1 MRKRCSMRL
10 WGYYALHTF
19 INTIKKIFKSKVVV
33 VILCSMLIGGVIG
46 ASVGV
51 IGSIVEENAQTDV
64 ADSDGDDDMTD
75 IGDDFIALHAGAIRE
90 SIPAATMILLLVVV
104 LWGIYGGSKK
114 GSDFFLMADAN
125 LLFAA
130 PLKAQTVLMFRL
142 SFQMLALLFFTFYLI
157 FQVPSMKMILG
168 LDNFAIFAIFLA
180 WGMLLFMSKLMSVFT
195 YTLTSTYEHLK
206 KYVVPFV
213 YAVGILV
220 VAATGAVYLS
230 TGKDYM
236 RTLHLTYGADWSNY
250 IPVFGWY
257 KAMVMNAISGNV
269 LVSFGF
275 MALNL
280 VFLIVLVWGIW
291 HIKADF
297 YEDALAGAQKRD
309 DMTRA
314 ALEGRNINKDK
325 KQSARRAKKLARK
338 AQKSYELKGW
348 GASVF
353 LQKSIMNR
361 RRFAKLGFVTNT
373 LLVYLAIGGLGA
385 AFMAYKTDLRE
396 ISIIGLIMAMTLFF
410 RNFGNPIEIESSHN
424 WLFLVPEDP
433 YKKVL
438 YAILAGSVDCV
449 MDLLPGIAVAT
460 VILRGNPLMA
470 LLWVAT
476 LVSMDFMFSCFGLL
490 MQAILPSSAMDVVKS
505 MLQMMVRIFIIL
517 IVVIAFAIGA
527 ALQGLALGAVLCMC
541 ASLAVG
547 TLCFVVYPSML
558 HRGIG

>member
-1 MRKRCSMRL
+1 MRL

-19 INTIKKIFKSKVVV
+19 INTIKKIFKSKVMI
-33 VILCSMLIGGVIG
+33 VILCSFLIGGVVG
-46 ASVGV
+46 GSVGF
-51 IGSIVEENAQTDV
+51 ISSLVEDQARTESSVSKDDKTNDPAQMEEDFMTV
-64 ADSDGDDDMTD
+64 HAD
-75 IGDDFIALHAGAIRE
+75 AIRE

-125 LLFAA
+125 ILFAA

-157 FQVPSMKMILG
+157 FQVPSMKLILG
-168 LDNFAIFAIFLA
+168 LDNFAIIAIFLA

-195 YTLTSTYEHLK
+195 YTLTATYEHLK

-213 YAVGILV
+213 FAVGLLV
-220 VAATGAVYLS
+220 VAATGAVYIS
-230 TGKDYM
+230 TGNDYM
-236 RTLHLTYGADWSNY
+236 ATLRLTYGADWSNY

-257 KAMVMNAISGNV
+257 KAMVMNAINGHVFASLGY
-269 LVSFGF
+269 

-280 VFLIVLVWGIW
+280 VFLIALVWGIW

-309 DMTRA
+309 DMTKA

-325 KQSARRAKKLARK
+325 KQSAKRTQKLEHKVR
-338 AQKSYELKGW
+338 KSYELKGW

-353 LQKSIMNR
+353 LHKSILNR
-361 RRFAKLGFVTNT
+361 RRFSKFGFVTNT
-373 LLVYLAIGGLGA
+373 LLLYLAIGGLGA

-396 ISIIGLIMAMTLFF
+396 ISVIGLIMALTLFF

-449 MDLLPGIAVAT
+449 LDLLPGIVVAT

-470 LLWVAT
+470 LLWLAT

-490 MQAILPSSAMDVVKS
+490 LQAILPSSAMDVVKS
-505 MLQMMVRIFIIL
+505 MLQMMLRAFII
-517 IVVIAFAIGA
+517 VVIAIAFAIGTV
-527 ALQGLALGAVLCMC
+527 LQGLALGAVFCMFT
-541 ASLAVG
+541 SLAVG
-547 TLCFVVYPSML
+547 TICFIVYPSLL

>member
-1 MRKRCSMRL
+1 MRL

-19 INTIKKIFKSKVVV
+19 INTIKKIFKSKVMI
-33 VILCSMLIGGVIG
+33 VILCSFLIGGVVG
-46 ASVGV
+46 GSVGF
-51 IGSIVEENAQTDV
+51 ISSLVEDQAQTESSVSKDDKTNDPAQMEEDFMTV
-64 ADSDGDDDMTD
+64 HAD
-75 IGDDFIALHAGAIRE
+75 AIRE

-125 LLFAA
+125 ILFAA

-157 FQVPSMKMILG
+157 FQVPSMKLILG
-168 LDNFAIFAIFLA
+168 LDNFAIVAIFLA

-195 YTLTSTYEHLK
+195 YTLTATYEHLK

-213 YAVGILV
+213 FAVGLLV
-220 VAATGAVYLS
+220 VAATGAVYIS
-230 TGKDYM
+230 TGNDYM
-236 RTLHLTYGADWSNY
+236 ATLRLTYGADWSNY

-257 KAMVMNAISGNV
+257 KAMVMNAINGHVFASLGY
-269 LVSFGF
+269 

-280 VFLIVLVWGIW
+280 VFLIALVWGIW

-309 DMTRA
+309 DMTKA

-325 KQSARRAKKLARK
+325 KQYAKRTQKLEHKVR
-338 AQKSYELKGW
+338 KSYELKGW

-353 LQKSIMNR
+353 LHKSILNR
-361 RRFAKLGFVTNT
+361 RRFSKFGFVTNT
-373 LLVYLAIGGLGA
+373 LLLYLAIGGLGA

-396 ISIIGLIMAMTLFF
+396 ISVIGLIMALTLFF

-449 MDLLPGIAVAT
+449 LDLLPGIVVAT

-470 LLWVAT
+470 LLWLAT

-490 MQAILPSSAMDVVKS
+490 LQAILPSSAMDVVKS
-505 MLQMMVRIFIIL
+505 MLQMMLRAFIIVV
-517 IVVIAFAIGA
+517 IVIAFAIGTV
-527 ALQGLALGAVLCMC
+527 LQGLALGAVFCMFT
-541 ASLAVG
+541 SLAVG
-547 TLCFVVYPSML
+547 TICFIVYPSLL

>member
-1 MRKRCSMRL
+1 MRL

-19 INTIKKIFKSKVVV
+19 INTIKKIFKSKVMI
-33 VILCSMLIGGVIG
+33 VILCSFLIGGVVG
-46 ASVGV
+46 GSVGF
-51 IGSIVEENAQTDV
+51 ISSLVEDQARTESSVSKDDKTNDPAQMEEDFMTAH
-64 ADSDGDDDMTD
+64 AD
-75 IGDDFIALHAGAIRE
+75 AIRE

-125 LLFAA
+125 ILFAA

-142 SFQMLALLFFTFYLI
+142 SFQMLALLTFTFYLI
-157 FQVPSMKMILG
+157 FQVPSMKLILG
-168 LDNFAIFAIFLA
+168 LDNFAIVAIFLA

-195 YTLTSTYEHLK
+195 YTLTATYEHLK

-213 YAVGILV
+213 FAVGLLV
-220 VAATGAVYLS
+220 VAATGAVYIS
-230 TGKDYM
+230 TGNDYM
-236 RTLHLTYGADWSNY
+236 ATLRLTYGADWSNY

-257 KAMVMNAISGNV
+257 KAMVMNAINGHVFASLGY
-269 LVSFGF
+269 
-275 MALNL
+275 MALNF
-280 VFLIVLVWGIW
+280 VFLIALVWGIW

-309 DMTRA
+309 DMTKA

-325 KQSARRAKKLARK
+325 KQSAKRTQKLEHKVR
-338 AQKSYELKGW
+338 KSYELKGW

-353 LQKSIMNR
+353 LHKSILNR
-361 RRFAKLGFVTNT
+361 RRFSKFGFVTNT
-373 LLVYLAIGGLGA
+373 LLLYLAIGGLGA

-396 ISIIGLIMAMTLFF
+396 ISVVGLIMALTLFF

-449 MDLLPGIAVAT
+449 LDLLPGIVVAT

-470 LLWVAT
+470 LLWLAT

-490 MQAILPSSAMDVVKS
+490 LQAILPSGAMDVVKS
-505 MLQMMVRIFIIL
+505 MLQMMLRAFIIVV
-517 IVVIAFAIGA
+517 IVIAFAIGTV
-527 ALQGLALGAVLCMC
+527 LQGLALGAVFCMFT
-541 ASLAVG
+541 SLAVG
-547 TLCFVVYPSML
+547 TICFIVYPSLL

>member
-1 MRKRCSMRL
+1 MRL

-19 INTIKKIFKSKVVV
+19 INTIKKIFKSKVMI
-33 VILCSMLIGGVIG
+33 VILCSFLIGGVVG
-46 ASVGV
+46 GSVGF
-51 IGSIVEENAQTDV
+51 ISSLVEDQAQTESSVSKDDKTNDPAQMEEDFMTV
-64 ADSDGDDDMTD
+64 HAD
-75 IGDDFIALHAGAIRE
+75 AIRE

-125 LLFAA
+125 ILFAA

-157 FQVPSMKMILG
+157 FQVPSMKLILG
-168 LDNFAIFAIFLA
+168 LDNFAIVAIFLA

-195 YTLTSTYEHLK
+195 YTLTATYEHLK

-213 YAVGILV
+213 FAVGLLV
-220 VAATGAVYLS
+220 VAATGAVYIS
-230 TGKDYM
+230 TGNDYM
-236 RTLHLTYGADWSNY
+236 ATLRLTYGADWSNY

-257 KAMVMNAISGNV
+257 KAMVMNAINGHVFASLGY
-269 LVSFGF
+269 

-280 VFLIVLVWGIW
+280 VFLIALVWGIW

-309 DMTRA
+309 DMTKA

-325 KQSARRAKKLARK
+325 KQSAKRAQKLEHKVR
-338 AQKSYELKGW
+338 KSYELKGW

-353 LQKSIMNR
+353 LHKSILNR
-361 RRFAKLGFVTNT
+361 RRFSKFGFVTNT
-373 LLVYLAIGGLGA
+373 LLLYLAIGGLGA

-396 ISIIGLIMAMTLFF
+396 ISVIGLIMALTLFF

-449 MDLLPGIAVAT
+449 LDLLPGIVVAT
-460 VILRGNPLMA
+460 VILRGNPLIA
-470 LLWVAT
+470 LLWLAT

-490 MQAILPSSAMDVVKS
+490 LQAILPSSAMDVVKS
-505 MLQMMVRIFIIL
+505 MLQMMLRAFII
-517 IVVIAFAIGA
+517 VVIAIAFAIGTV
-527 ALQGLALGAVLCMC
+527 LQGLALGAVFCMFT
-541 ASLAVG
+541 SLAVG
-547 TLCFVVYPSML
+547 TICFIVYPSLL

>member
-1 MRKRCSMRL
+1 MRL

-19 INTIKKIFKSKVVV
+19 INTIKKIFKSKVMI
-33 VILCSMLIGGVIG
+33 VILCSFLIGGVVG
-46 ASVGV
+46 GSVGF
-51 IGSIVEENAQTDV
+51 ISSLVEDQAQTESSVSKDDKTNDPAQMEEDFMMV
-64 ADSDGDDDMTD
+64 HAD
-75 IGDDFIALHAGAIRE
+75 AIRE

-125 LLFAA
+125 ILFAA

-142 SFQMLALLFFTFYLI
+142 SFQMLALLTFTFYLI
-157 FQVPSMKMILG
+157 FQVPSMKLILG
-168 LDNFAIFAIFLA
+168 LDNFAIVAIFLA

-195 YTLTSTYEHLK
+195 YTLTATYEHLK

-213 YAVGILV
+213 FAVGLLV
-220 VAATGAVYLS
+220 VAATGAVYIS
-230 TGKDYM
+230 TGNDYM
-236 RTLHLTYGADWSNY
+236 ATLRLTYGADWSNY

-257 KAMVMNAISGNV
+257 KAMVMNAINGHVFASLGY
-269 LVSFGF
+269 

-280 VFLIVLVWGIW
+280 VFLIALVWGIW

-309 DMTRA
+309 DMTKA

-325 KQSARRAKKLARK
+325 KQSAKRTQKLEHKVR
-338 AQKSYELKGW
+338 KSYELKGW

-353 LQKSIMNR
+353 LHKSILNR
-361 RRFAKLGFVTNT
+361 RRFSKFGFVTNT
-373 LLVYLAIGGLGA
+373 LLLYLAIGGLGA

-396 ISIIGLIMAMTLFF
+396 ISVVGLIMALTLFF

-449 MDLLPGIAVAT
+449 LDLLPGIVVAT

-470 LLWVAT
+470 LLWLAT

-490 MQAILPSSAMDVVKS
+490 LQAILPSSAMDVVKS
-505 MLQMMVRIFIIL
+505 MLQMMLRAFII
-517 IVVIAFAIGA
+517 VVIAIAFAIGTV
-527 ALQGLALGAVLCMC
+527 LQGLALGAVFCMFT
-541 ASLAVG
+541 SLAVG
-547 TLCFVVYPSML
+547 TICFIVYPSLL

>member
-1 MRKRCSMRL
+1 MRL

-19 INTIKKIFKSKVVV
+19 INTIKKIFKSKVMI
-33 VILCSMLIGGVIG
+33 VILCSFLIGGVVG
-46 ASVGV
+46 GSVGF
-51 IGSIVEENAQTDV
+51 ISSLVEDQAQTENSVSKDDKTNDPAQMEEDFMTV
-64 ADSDGDDDMTD
+64 HAD
-75 IGDDFIALHAGAIRE
+75 AIRE

-125 LLFAA
+125 ILFAA

-157 FQVPSMKMILG
+157 FQVPSMKLILG
-168 LDNFAIFAIFLA
+168 LDNFAIVAIFLA

-195 YTLTSTYEHLK
+195 YTLTATYEHLK

-213 YAVGILV
+213 FAVGLLV
-220 VAATGAVYLS
+220 VAATGAVYIS
-230 TGKDYM
+230 TGNDYM
-236 RTLHLTYGADWSNY
+236 ATLRLTYGADWSNY

-257 KAMVMNAISGNV
+257 KAMVMNAINGHVFASLGY
-269 LVSFGF
+269 

-309 DMTRA
+309 DMTKA

-325 KQSARRAKKLARK
+325 KQSAKRTQKLEHKVR
-338 AQKSYELKGW
+338 KSYELKGW

-353 LQKSIMNR
+353 LHKSILNR
-361 RRFAKLGFVTNT
+361 RRFSKFGFVTNT
-373 LLVYLAIGGLGA
+373 LLLYLAIGGLGA

-396 ISIIGLIMAMTLFF
+396 ISVVGLIMALTLFF

-449 MDLLPGIAVAT
+449 LDLLPGIVVAT

-470 LLWVAT
+470 LLWLAT

-490 MQAILPSSAMDVVKS
+490 LQAILPSSAMDVVKS
-505 MLQMMVRIFIIL
+505 MLQMMLRAFII
-517 IVVIAFAIGA
+517 VVIAIAFAIGTV
-527 ALQGLALGAVLCMC
+527 LQGLALGAVFCMFT
-541 ASLAVG
+541 SLAVG
-547 TLCFVVYPSML
+547 TICFIVYPSLL

>member
-1 MRKRCSMRL
+1 MRL

-19 INTIKKIFKSKVVV
+19 INTIKKIFKSKVMI
-33 VILCSMLIGGVIG
+33 VILCSFLIGGVIG
-46 ASVGV
+46 GSVGF
-51 IGSIVEENAQTDV
+51 ISSLVEDQARTESSVSKDDKTNDPAQMEEDFMTV
-64 ADSDGDDDMTD
+64 HAD
-75 IGDDFIALHAGAIRE
+75 AIRE

-125 LLFAA
+125 ILFAA

-142 SFQMLALLFFTFYLI
+142 SFQILALLFFTFYLI
-157 FQVPSMKMILG
+157 FQVPSMKLILG
-168 LDNFAIFAIFLA
+168 LDNFAIVAIFLA

-195 YTLTSTYEHLK
+195 YTLTATYEHLK

-213 YAVGILV
+213 FAVGLLV
-220 VAATGAVYLS
+220 VAATGAVYIS
-230 TGKDYM
+230 TGSDYM
-236 RTLHLTYGADWSNY
+236 ATLRLTYGADWSNY

-257 KAMVMNAISGNV
+257 KAMVMNAINGHV
-269 LVSFGF
+269 LASLGY

-280 VFLIVLVWGIW
+280 VFLIALVWGIW

-309 DMTRA
+309 DMTKA

-325 KQSARRAKKLARK
+325 KQSAKRTQKLEHKVR
-338 AQKSYELKGW
+338 KSYELKGW

-353 LQKSIMNR
+353 LHKSILNR
-361 RRFAKLGFVTNT
+361 RRFSKFGFVTNT
-373 LLVYLAIGGLGA
+373 LLLYLAIGGLGA

-396 ISIIGLIMAMTLFF
+396 ISVIGLIMALTLFF

-449 MDLLPGIAVAT
+449 LDLLPGIVVAT

-470 LLWVAT
+470 LLWLAT

-490 MQAILPSSAMDVVKS
+490 LQAILPSSAMDVVKS
-505 MLQMMVRIFIIL
+505 MLQMMLRAFII
-517 IVVIAFAIGA
+517 VVIAIAFAIGTV
-527 ALQGLALGAVLCMC
+527 LQGLALGAVFCMFT
-541 ASLAVG
+541 SLAVG
-547 TLCFVVYPSML
+547 TICFIVYPSLL

>member
-1 MRKRCSMRL
+1 MRL

-19 INTIKKIFKSKVVV
+19 INTIKKIFKSKVMI
-33 VILCSMLIGGVIG
+33 VILCSFLIGGVVG
-46 ASVGV
+46 GSVGF
-51 IGSIVEENAQTDV
+51 ISSLVEDQAQTESSVSKDDKTNDPAQMEEDFMTV
-64 ADSDGDDDMTD
+64 HAD
-75 IGDDFIALHAGAIRE
+75 AIRE

-125 LLFAA
+125 ILFAA

-157 FQVPSMKMILG
+157 FQVPSMKLILG
-168 LDNFAIFAIFLA
+168 LDNFAIVAIFLA

-195 YTLTSTYEHLK
+195 YTLTATYEHLK

-213 YAVGILV
+213 FAVGLLV
-220 VAATGAVYLS
+220 VAATGAVYIS
-230 TGKDYM
+230 TGNDYM
-236 RTLHLTYGADWSNY
+236 ATLRLTYGADWSNY

-257 KAMVMNAISGNV
+257 KAMVMNAINGHVFASLGY
-269 LVSFGF
+269 

-280 VFLIVLVWGIW
+280 VFLIALVWGIW

-309 DMTRA
+309 DMTKA

-325 KQSARRAKKLARK
+325 KQSAKRTQKLEHKVR
-338 AQKSYELKGW
+338 KSYELKGW

-353 LQKSIMNR
+353 LHKSILNR
-361 RRFAKLGFVTNT
+361 RRFSKFGFVTNT
-373 LLVYLAIGGLGA
+373 LLLYLAIGGLGA

-396 ISIIGLIMAMTLFF
+396 ISVIGLIMALTLFF

-449 MDLLPGIAVAT
+449 LDLLPGIVVAT
-460 VILRGNPLMA
+460 VILRGNPLIA
-470 LLWVAT
+470 LLWLAT

-490 MQAILPSSAMDVVKS
+490 LQAILPSSAMDVVKS
-505 MLQMMVRIFIIL
+505 MLQMMLRAFIIVV
-517 IVVIAFAIGA
+517 IVIAFAIGTV
-527 ALQGLALGAVLCMC
+527 LQGLALGAVFCMFT
-541 ASLAVG
+541 SLAVG
-547 TLCFVVYPSML
+547 TICFIVYPSLL

>member
-1 MRKRCSMRL
+1 MRL

-19 INTIKKIFKSKVVV
+19 INTIKKIFKSKVMI
-33 VILCSMLIGGVIG
+33 VILCSFLIGGVVG
-46 ASVGV
+46 GSVGF
-51 IGSIVEENAQTDV
+51 ISSLVEDQAQTESSVSKDDKTNDPAQMEEDFMTV
-64 ADSDGDDDMTD
+64 HAD
-75 IGDDFIALHAGAIRE
+75 AIRE

-125 LLFAA
+125 ILFAA

-142 SFQMLALLFFTFYLI
+142 SFQMLALLTFTFYLI
-157 FQVPSMKMILG
+157 FQVPSMKLILG
-168 LDNFAIFAIFLA
+168 LDNFAIVAIFLA

-195 YTLTSTYEHLK
+195 YTLTATYEHLK

-213 YAVGILV
+213 FAVGLLV
-220 VAATGAVYLS
+220 VAATGAVYIS
-230 TGKDYM
+230 TGNDYM
-236 RTLHLTYGADWSNY
+236 ATLRLTYGADWSNY

-257 KAMVMNAISGNV
+257 KAMVMNAINGHVFASLGY
-269 LVSFGF
+269 
-275 MALNL
+275 MALNF
-280 VFLIVLVWGIW
+280 VFLIALVWGIW

-309 DMTRA
+309 DMTKA

-325 KQSARRAKKLARK
+325 KQSAKRTQKLEHKVR
-338 AQKSYELKGW
+338 KSYELKGW

-353 LQKSIMNR
+353 LHKSILNR
-361 RRFAKLGFVTNT
+361 RRFSKFGFVTNT
-373 LLVYLAIGGLGA
+373 LLLYLAIGGLGA

-396 ISIIGLIMAMTLFF
+396 ISVVGLIMALTLFF

-449 MDLLPGIAVAT
+449 LDLLPGIVVAT

-470 LLWVAT
+470 LLWLAT

-490 MQAILPSSAMDVVKS
+490 LQAILPSSAMDVVKS
-505 MLQMMVRIFIIL
+505 MLQMMLRAFII
-517 IVVIAFAIGA
+517 VVIAIAFAIGTV
-527 ALQGLALGAVLCMC
+527 LQGLALGAVFCMFT
-541 ASLAVG
+541 SLAVG
-547 TLCFVVYPSML
+547 TICFIVYPSLL

>member
-1 MRKRCSMRL
+1 MRL

-19 INTIKKIFKSKVVV
+19 INTIKKIFKSKVMI
-33 VILCSMLIGGVIG
+33 VILCSFLIGGVVG
-46 ASVGV
+46 GSVGF
-51 IGSIVEENAQTDV
+51 ISSLVEDQARTESSVSKDDKTNDPAQMEEDFMTV
-64 ADSDGDDDMTD
+64 HAD
-75 IGDDFIALHAGAIRE
+75 AIRE

-125 LLFAA
+125 ILFAA

-157 FQVPSMKMILG
+157 FQVPSMKLILG
-168 LDNFAIFAIFLA
+168 LDNFAIVAIFLA

-195 YTLTSTYEHLK
+195 YTLTATYEHLK

-213 YAVGILV
+213 FAVGLLV
-220 VAATGAVYLS
+220 VAATGAVYIS
-230 TGKDYM
+230 TGNDYM
-236 RTLHLTYGADWSNY
+236 ATLRLTYGADWSNY

-257 KAMVMNAISGNV
+257 KAMVMNAINGHVFASLGY
-269 LVSFGF
+269 
-275 MALNL
+275 MALNF
-280 VFLIVLVWGIW
+280 VFLIALVWGIW

-309 DMTRA
+309 DMTKA

-325 KQSARRAKKLARK
+325 KQSAKRTQKLEHKVR
-338 AQKSYELKGW
+338 KSYELKGW

-353 LQKSIMNR
+353 LHKSILNR
-361 RRFAKLGFVTNT
+361 RRFSKFGFVTNT
-373 LLVYLAIGGLGA
+373 LLLYLAIGGLGA
-385 AFMAYKTDLRE
+385 ACMAYKTDLRE
-396 ISIIGLIMAMTLFF
+396 ISVVGLIMALTLFF

-449 MDLLPGIAVAT
+449 LDLLPGIVVAT

-470 LLWVAT
+470 LLWLAT

-490 MQAILPSSAMDVVKS
+490 LQAILPSSAMDVVKS
-505 MLQMMVRIFIIL
+505 MLQMMLRAFIIVV
-517 IVVIAFAIGA
+517 IVIAFAIGTV
-527 ALQGLALGAVLCMC
+527 LQGLALGAVFCMFT
-541 ASLAVG
+541 SLAVG
-547 TLCFVVYPSML
+547 TICFIVYPSLL

>member
-1 MRKRCSMRL
+1 MRL

-19 INTIKKIFKSKVVV
+19 INTIKKIFKSKVMM
-33 VILCSMLIGGVIG
+33 VILCSFLIGGVVG
-46 ASVGV
+46 GSVGF
-51 IGSIVEENAQTDV
+51 ISSLVEDQAQTESSVSKDDKTNDPAQMEEDFMMV
-64 ADSDGDDDMTD
+64 HAD
-75 IGDDFIALHAGAIRE
+75 AIRE

-125 LLFAA
+125 ILFAA

-142 SFQMLALLFFTFYLI
+142 SFQMLALLTFTFYLI
-157 FQVPSMKMILG
+157 FQVPSMKLILG
-168 LDNFAIFAIFLA
+168 LDNFAIVAIFLA

-195 YTLTSTYEHLK
+195 YTLTATYEHLK

-213 YAVGILV
+213 FAVGLLV
-220 VAATGAVYLS
+220 VAATGAVYIS
-230 TGKDYM
+230 TGNDYM
-236 RTLHLTYGADWSNY
+236 ATLRLTYGADWSNY

-257 KAMVMNAISGNV
+257 KAMVMNAINGHVFASLGY
-269 LVSFGF
+269 

-280 VFLIVLVWGIW
+280 VFLIALVWGIW

-309 DMTRA
+309 DMTKA

-325 KQSARRAKKLARK
+325 KQSAKRTQKLEHKVR
-338 AQKSYELKGW
+338 KSYELKGW

-353 LQKSIMNR
+353 LHKSILNR
-361 RRFAKLGFVTNT
+361 RRFSKFGFVTNT
-373 LLVYLAIGGLGA
+373 LLLYLAIGGLGA

-396 ISIIGLIMAMTLFF
+396 ISVVGLIMALTLFF

-449 MDLLPGIAVAT
+449 LDLLPGIVVAT

-470 LLWVAT
+470 LLWLAT

-490 MQAILPSSAMDVVKS
+490 LQAILPSSAMDVVKS
-505 MLQMMVRIFIIL
+505 MLQMMLRAFII
-517 IVVIAFAIGA
+517 VVIAIAFAIGTV
-527 ALQGLALGAVLCMC
+527 LQGLALGAVFCMFT
-541 ASLAVG
+541 SLAVG
-547 TLCFVVYPSML
+547 TICFIVYPSLL

>member
-1 MRKRCSMRL
+1 MRL

-19 INTIKKIFKSKVVV
+19 INTIKKIFKSKVMI
-33 VILCSMLIGGVIG
+33 VILCSFLIGGVVG
-46 ASVGV
+46 GSVGF
-51 IGSIVEENAQTDV
+51 ISSLVEDQAQTESSVSKDDKTNDPAQMEEDFMTV
-64 ADSDGDDDMTD
+64 HAD
-75 IGDDFIALHAGAIRE
+75 AIRE

-125 LLFAA
+125 ILFAA

-157 FQVPSMKMILG
+157 FQVPSMKLILG
-168 LDNFAIFAIFLA
+168 LDNFAIVAIFLA

-195 YTLTSTYEHLK
+195 YTLTATYEHLK

-213 YAVGILV
+213 FAVGLLV
-220 VAATGAVYLS
+220 VAATGAVYIS
-230 TGKDYM
+230 TGNDYM
-236 RTLHLTYGADWSNY
+236 ATLRLTYGADWSNY

-257 KAMVMNAISGNV
+257 KAMVMNAINGHVFASLGY
-269 LVSFGF
+269 

-280 VFLIVLVWGIW
+280 VFLIALVWGIW

-309 DMTRA
+309 DMTKA

-325 KQSARRAKKLARK
+325 KQSAKRTQKLEHKVR
-338 AQKSYELKGW
+338 KSYELKGW

-353 LQKSIMNR
+353 LHKSILNR
-361 RRFAKLGFVTNT
+361 RRFSKFGFVTNT
-373 LLVYLAIGGLGA
+373 LLLYLAIGGLGA

-396 ISIIGLIMAMTLFF
+396 ISVVGLIMALTLFF

-449 MDLLPGIAVAT
+449 LDLLPGIVVAT
-460 VILRGNPLMA
+460 VILCGNPLMA
-470 LLWVAT
+470 LLWLAT

-490 MQAILPSSAMDVVKS
+490 LQAILPSSAMDVVKS
-505 MLQMMVRIFIIL
+505 MLQMMLRAFII
-517 IVVIAFAIGA
+517 VVIAIAFAIGTV
-527 ALQGLALGAVLCMC
+527 LQGLALGAVFCMFT
-541 ASLAVG
+541 SLAVG
-547 TLCFVVYPSML
+547 TICFIVYPSLL

>member
-1 MRKRCSMRL
+1 MRL

-19 INTIKKIFKSKVVV
+19 INTIKKIFKSKVMI
-33 VILCSMLIGGVIG
+33 VILCSFLIGGVVG
-46 ASVGV
+46 GSVGF
-51 IGSIVEENAQTDV
+51 ISSLVEDQARTESSVSKDDKTNDPAQMEEDFMTV
-64 ADSDGDDDMTD
+64 HAD
-75 IGDDFIALHAGAIRE
+75 AIRE

-125 LLFAA
+125 ILFAA

-142 SFQMLALLFFTFYLI
+142 SFQMMALLFFTFYLI
-157 FQVPSMKMILG
+157 FQVPSMKLILG
-168 LDNFAIFAIFLA
+168 LDNFAIVAIFLA

-195 YTLTSTYEHLK
+195 YTLTATYEHLK

-213 YAVGILV
+213 FAVGLLV
-220 VAATGAVYLS
+220 VAATGAVYIS
-230 TGKDYM
+230 TGNDYM
-236 RTLHLTYGADWSNY
+236 ATLRLTYGADWSNY

-257 KAMVMNAISGNV
+257 KAMVMNAINGHVFASLGY
-269 LVSFGF
+269 

-280 VFLIVLVWGIW
+280 VFLIALVWGIW

-297 YEDALAGAQKRD
+297 YADALAGAQKRD
-309 DMTRA
+309 DMTKA

-325 KQSARRAKKLARK
+325 KQSAKRTQKLEHKVR
-338 AQKSYELKGW
+338 KSYELKGW

-353 LQKSIMNR
+353 LHKSILNR
-361 RRFAKLGFVTNT
+361 RRFSKFGFVTNT
-373 LLVYLAIGGLGA
+373 LLLYLAIGGLGA

-396 ISIIGLIMAMTLFF
+396 ISVVGLIMALTLFF

-449 MDLLPGIAVAT
+449 LDLLPGIVVAT

-470 LLWVAT
+470 LLWLAT

-490 MQAILPSSAMDVVKS
+490 LQAILPSSAMDVVKS
-505 MLQMMVRIFIIL
+505 MLQMMLRAFIIVV
-517 IVVIAFAIGA
+517 IVIAFAIGTV
-527 ALQGLALGAVLCMC
+527 LQGLALGAVFCMFT
-541 ASLAVG
+541 SLAVG
-547 TLCFVVYPSML
+547 TICFIVYPSLL

>member
-1 MRKRCSMRL
+1 MRL

-19 INTIKKIFKSKVVV
+19 INTIKKIFKSKVMI
-33 VILCSMLIGGVIG
+33 VILCSFLIGGVVG
-46 ASVGV
+46 GSVGF
-51 IGSIVEENAQTDV
+51 ISSLVEDQARTESSVSKDDKTNDPAQMEEDFMTV
-64 ADSDGDDDMTD
+64 HAD
-75 IGDDFIALHAGAIRE
+75 AIRE

-125 LLFAA
+125 ILFAA

-157 FQVPSMKMILG
+157 FQVPSMKLILG
-168 LDNFAIFAIFLA
+168 LDNFAIVAIFLA

-195 YTLTSTYEHLK
+195 YTLTATYEHLK

-213 YAVGILV
+213 FAVGLLV

-230 TGKDYM
+230 TGNDYM
-236 RTLHLTYGADWSNY
+236 ATLRLTYGADWSNY

-257 KAMVMNAISGNV
+257 KAMVMNAINGHVFASLGY
-269 LVSFGF
+269 

-280 VFLIVLVWGIW
+280 VFLIALVWGIW

-309 DMTRA
+309 DMTKA

-325 KQSARRAKKLARK
+325 KQSAKRTQKLEHKVR
-338 AQKSYELKGW
+338 KSYELKGW

-353 LQKSIMNR
+353 LHKSILNR
-361 RRFAKLGFVTNT
+361 RRFSKFGFVTNT
-373 LLVYLAIGGLGA
+373 LLLYLAIGGLGA

-396 ISIIGLIMAMTLFF
+396 ISVVGLIMALTLFF

-449 MDLLPGIAVAT
+449 LDLLPGIVVAT

-470 LLWVAT
+470 LLWLAT

-490 MQAILPSSAMDVVKS
+490 LQAILPSGAMDVVKS
-505 MLQMMVRIFIIL
+505 MLQMMLRAFII
-517 IVVIAFAIGA
+517 VVIAIAFAIGTV
-527 ALQGLALGAVLCMC
+527 LQGLALGAVFCMFT
-541 ASLAVG
+541 SLAVG
-547 TLCFVVYPSML
+547 TICFIVYPSLL

>member
-1 MRKRCSMRL
+1 MRL

-19 INTIKKIFKSKVVV
+19 INTIKKIFKSKVMI
-33 VILCSMLIGGVIG
+33 VILCSFLIGGVVG
-46 ASVGV
+46 GSVGF
-51 IGSIVEENAQTDV
+51 ISSLVEDQAQTESSVSKDDKTNDPAQMEEDFMTV
-64 ADSDGDDDMTD
+64 HAD
-75 IGDDFIALHAGAIRE
+75 AIRE

-125 LLFAA
+125 ILFAA

-157 FQVPSMKMILG
+157 FQVPSMKLILG
-168 LDNFAIFAIFLA
+168 LDNFAIVAIFLA

-195 YTLTSTYEHLK
+195 YTLTATYEHLK

-213 YAVGILV
+213 FAVGLLV
-220 VAATGAVYLS
+220 VAATGAVYIS
-230 TGKDYM
+230 TGNDYM
-236 RTLHLTYGADWSNY
+236 ATLRLTYGADWSNY

-257 KAMVMNAISGNV
+257 KAMVMNAINGHVFASLGY
-269 LVSFGF
+269 

-280 VFLIVLVWGIW
+280 VFLIALVWGIW
-291 HIKADF
+291 RIKADF

-309 DMTRA
+309 DMTKA

-325 KQSARRAKKLARK
+325 KQSAKRTQKLEHKVR
-338 AQKSYELKGW
+338 KSYELKGW

-353 LQKSIMNR
+353 LHKSILNR
-361 RRFAKLGFVTNT
+361 RRFSKFGFVTNT
-373 LLVYLAIGGLGA
+373 LLLYLAIGGLGA

-396 ISIIGLIMAMTLFF
+396 ISVVGLIMALTLFF

-449 MDLLPGIAVAT
+449 LDLLPGIVVAT

-470 LLWVAT
+470 LLWLAT

-490 MQAILPSSAMDVVKS
+490 LQAILPSSAMDVVKS
-505 MLQMMVRIFIIL
+505 MLQMMLRAFII
-517 IVVIAFAIGA
+517 VVIAIAFAIGTV
-527 ALQGLALGAVLCMC
+527 LQGLALGAVFCMFT
-541 ASLAVG
+541 SLAVG
-547 TLCFVVYPSML
+547 TICFIVYPSLL

>member
-1 MRKRCSMRL
+1 MRL

-19 INTIKKIFKSKVVV
+19 INTIKKIFKSKVMI
-33 VILCSMLIGGVIG
+33 VILCSFLIGGVIG
-46 ASVGV
+46 GSVGF
-51 IGSIVEENAQTDV
+51 ISSLVEDQAQTESSVSKDDKTNDPAQMEEDFMTV
-64 ADSDGDDDMTD
+64 HAD
-75 IGDDFIALHAGAIRE
+75 AIRE

-125 LLFAA
+125 ILFAA

-142 SFQMLALLFFTFYLI
+142 SFQILALLFFTFYLI
-157 FQVPSMKMILG
+157 FQVPSMKLILG
-168 LDNFAIFAIFLA
+168 LDNFAIIAIFLA
-180 WGMLLFMSKLMSVFT
+180 WGMLLFMSRLMSVFT
-195 YTLTSTYEHLK
+195 YTLTATYEHLK

-213 YAVGILV
+213 FAVGLLV
-220 VAATGAVYLS
+220 VAATGTVYIS
-230 TGKDYM
+230 TGNDYM
-236 RTLHLTYGADWSNY
+236 ATLRLTYGADWSNY

-257 KAMVMNAISGNV
+257 KAMVMNAINGHVFASLGY
-269 LVSFGF
+269 

-280 VFLIVLVWGIW
+280 VFLIALVLGIW

-309 DMTRA
+309 DMTKA

-325 KQSARRAKKLARK
+325 KQSAKRAQKLEHKVR
-338 AQKSYELKGW
+338 KSYELKGW

-353 LQKSIMNR
+353 LHKSILNR
-361 RRFAKLGFVTNT
+361 RRFSKFGFVTNT
-373 LLVYLAIGGLGA
+373 LLLYLAIGGLGA

-396 ISIIGLIMAMTLFF
+396 ISVIGLIMALTLFF

-449 MDLLPGIAVAT
+449 LDLLPGIVVAT

-470 LLWVAT
+470 LLWLAT

-490 MQAILPSSAMDVVKS
+490 LQAILPSSAMDVVKS
-505 MLQMMVRIFIIL
+505 MLQMMLRAFII
-517 IVVIAFAIGA
+517 VVIAIAFAIGTV
-527 ALQGLALGAVLCMC
+527 LQGLALGAVFCMFT
-541 ASLAVG
+541 SLAVG
-547 TLCFVVYPSML
+547 TICFIVYPSLL

>member
-1 MRKRCSMRL
+1 MRL

-19 INTIKKIFKSKVVV
+19 INTIKKIFKSKVMI
-33 VILCSMLIGGVIG
+33 VILCSFLIGGVVG
-46 ASVGV
+46 GSVGF
-51 IGSIVEENAQTDV
+51 ISSLVEDQAQTESSVSKDDKTNDPAQMEEDFMTV
-64 ADSDGDDDMTD
+64 HAD
-75 IGDDFIALHAGAIRE
+75 AIRE

-125 LLFAA
+125 ILFAA

-157 FQVPSMKMILG
+157 FQVPSMKLILG
-168 LDNFAIFAIFLA
+168 LDNFAIVAIFLA

-195 YTLTSTYEHLK
+195 YTLTATYEHLK

-213 YAVGILV
+213 FAVGLLV
-220 VAATGAVYLS
+220 VAATGAVYIS
-230 TGKDYM
+230 TGNDYM
-236 RTLHLTYGADWSNY
+236 ATLRLTYGADWSNY

-257 KAMVMNAISGNV
+257 KAMVMNAINGHVFASLGY
-269 LVSFGF
+269 

-280 VFLIVLVWGIW
+280 VFLIALVWGIW

-309 DMTRA
+309 DMTKA

-325 KQSARRAKKLARK
+325 KQSAKRAQKLEHKVR
-338 AQKSYELKGW
+338 KSYELKGW

-353 LQKSIMNR
+353 LHKSILNR
-361 RRFAKLGFVTNT
+361 RRFSKFGFVTNT
-373 LLVYLAIGGLGA
+373 LLLYLAIGGLGA

-396 ISIIGLIMAMTLFF
+396 ISVIGLIMALTLFF

-449 MDLLPGIAVAT
+449 LDLLPGIVVAM

-470 LLWVAT
+470 LLWLAT

-490 MQAILPSSAMDVVKS
+490 LQAILPSSAMDVVKS
-505 MLQMMVRIFIIL
+505 MLQMMLRAFII
-517 IVVIAFAIGA
+517 VVIAIAFAIGTV
-527 ALQGLALGAVLCMC
+527 LQGLALGAVFCMFT
-541 ASLAVG
+541 SLAVG
-547 TLCFVVYPSML
+547 TICFIVYPSLL

>member
-1 MRKRCSMRL
+1 MRL

-19 INTIKKIFKSKVVV
+19 INTIKKIFKSKVMI
-33 VILCSMLIGGVIG
+33 VILCSFLIGGVVG
-46 ASVGV
+46 GSVGF
-51 IGSIVEENAQTDV
+51 ISSLVEDQAQTESSVSKDDKTNDPAQMEEDFMTV
-64 ADSDGDDDMTD
+64 HAD
-75 IGDDFIALHAGAIRE
+75 AIRE

-125 LLFAA
+125 ILFAA

-157 FQVPSMKMILG
+157 FQVPSMKLILG
-168 LDNFAIFAIFLA
+168 LDNFAIVAIFLA

-195 YTLTSTYEHLK
+195 YTLTATYEHLK

-213 YAVGILV
+213 FAVGLLV
-220 VAATGAVYLS
+220 VAATGAVYIS
-230 TGKDYM
+230 TGNDYM
-236 RTLHLTYGADWSNY
+236 ATLRLTYGADWSNY

-257 KAMVMNAISGNV
+257 KAMVMNAINGHVFASLGY
-269 LVSFGF
+269 

-280 VFLIVLVWGIW
+280 VFLIALVWGIW

-309 DMTRA
+309 DMTKA

-325 KQSARRAKKLARK
+325 KQSAKRTQKLEHKVR
-338 AQKSYELKGW
+338 KSYELKGW

-353 LQKSIMNR
+353 LHKSILNR
-361 RRFAKLGFVTNT
+361 RRFSKFGFVTNT
-373 LLVYLAIGGLGA
+373 LLLYLAIGGLGA

-396 ISIIGLIMAMTLFF
+396 ISVVGLIMALTLFF

-424 WLFLVPEDP
+424 WLFLGPEDP

-449 MDLLPGIAVAT
+449 LDLLPGIVVAT

-470 LLWVAT
+470 LLWLAT

-490 MQAILPSSAMDVVKS
+490 LQAILPSSAMDVVKS
-505 MLQMMVRIFIIL
+505 MLQMMLRAFII
-517 IVVIAFAIGA
+517 VVIAIAFAIGTV
-527 ALQGLALGAVLCMC
+527 LQGLALGAVFCMFT
-541 ASLAVG
+541 SLAVG
-547 TLCFVVYPSML
+547 TICFIVYPSLL

>member
-1 MRKRCSMRL
+1 MRL

-19 INTIKKIFKSKVVV
+19 INTIKKIFKSKVMI
-33 VILCSMLIGGVIG
+33 VILCSFLIGGVVG
-46 ASVGV
+46 GSVGF
-51 IGSIVEENAQTDV
+51 ISSLVEDQARTENSVSKDDKTNDPAQMEEDFMTV
-64 ADSDGDDDMTD
+64 HAD
-75 IGDDFIALHAGAIRE
+75 AIRE

-125 LLFAA
+125 ILFAA

-142 SFQMLALLFFTFYLI
+142 SFQMLALLTFTFYLI
-157 FQVPSMKMILG
+157 FQVPSMKLILG
-168 LDNFAIFAIFLA
+168 LDNFAIVAIFLA

-195 YTLTSTYEHLK
+195 YTLTATYEHLK

-213 YAVGILV
+213 FAVGLLV
-220 VAATGAVYLS
+220 VAATGAVYIS
-230 TGKDYM
+230 TGNDYM
-236 RTLHLTYGADWSNY
+236 ATLRLTYGADWSNY

-257 KAMVMNAISGNV
+257 KAMVMNAINGHVFASLGY
-269 LVSFGF
+269 

-280 VFLIVLVWGIW
+280 VFLIALVWGIW

-309 DMTRA
+309 DMTKA

-325 KQSARRAKKLARK
+325 KQSAKRTQKLEHKVR
-338 AQKSYELKGW
+338 KSYELKGW

-353 LQKSIMNR
+353 LHKSILNR
-361 RRFAKLGFVTNT
+361 RRFSKFGFVTNT
-373 LLVYLAIGGLGA
+373 LLLYLAIGGLGA

-396 ISIIGLIMAMTLFF
+396 ISVIGLIMALTLFF

-449 MDLLPGIAVAT
+449 LDLLPGIVVAT
-460 VILRGNPLMA
+460 VILRGNPLIA
-470 LLWVAT
+470 LLWLAT

-490 MQAILPSSAMDVVKS
+490 LQAILPSGAMDVVKS
-505 MLQMMVRIFIIL
+505 MLQMMLRAFIIVV
-517 IVVIAFAIGA
+517 IVIAFAIGTV
-527 ALQGLALGAVLCMC
+527 LQGLALGAVFCMFT
-541 ASLAVG
+541 SLAVG
-547 TLCFVVYPSML
+547 TICFIVYPSLL

>member
-1 MRKRCSMRL
+1 MRL

-19 INTIKKIFKSKVVV
+19 INTIKKIFKSKVMI
-33 VILCSMLIGGVIG
+33 VILCSFLIGGVVG
-46 ASVGV
+46 GSVGF
-51 IGSIVEENAQTDV
+51 ISSLVEDQAQTESSVSKDDKTNDPAQMEEDFMTV
-64 ADSDGDDDMTD
+64 HAD
-75 IGDDFIALHAGAIRE
+75 AIRE

-125 LLFAA
+125 ILFAA

-142 SFQMLALLFFTFYLI
+142 SFQMLALLTFTFYLI
-157 FQVPSMKMILG
+157 FQVPSMKLILG
-168 LDNFAIFAIFLA
+168 LDNFAIVAIFLA

-195 YTLTSTYEHLK
+195 YTLTATYEHLK

-213 YAVGILV
+213 FAVGLLV
-220 VAATGAVYLS
+220 VAATGAVYIS
-230 TGKDYM
+230 TGNDYM
-236 RTLHLTYGADWSNY
+236 ATLRLTYGADWSNY

-257 KAMVMNAISGNV
+257 KAMVMNAINGHVFASLGY
-269 LVSFGF
+269 

-280 VFLIVLVWGIW
+280 VFLIALVWGIW

-309 DMTRA
+309 DMTKA

-325 KQSARRAKKLARK
+325 KQSAKRTQKLEHKVR
-338 AQKSYELKGW
+338 KSYELKGW

-353 LQKSIMNR
+353 LHKSILNR
-361 RRFAKLGFVTNT
+361 RRFSKFGFVTNT
-373 LLVYLAIGGLGA
+373 LLLYLAIGGLGA

-396 ISIIGLIMAMTLFF
+396 ISVIGLIMALTLFF

-449 MDLLPGIAVAT
+449 LDLLPGIVVAM

-470 LLWVAT
+470 LLWLAT

-490 MQAILPSSAMDVVKS
+490 LQAILPSGAMDVVKS
-505 MLQMMVRIFIIL
+505 MLQMMLRAFIIVV
-517 IVVIAFAIGA
+517 IVIAFAIGTV
-527 ALQGLALGAVLCMC
+527 LQGLALGAVFCMFT
-541 ASLAVG
+541 SLAVG
-547 TLCFVVYPSML
+547 TICFIVYPSLL

>member
-1 MRKRCSMRL
+1 MRL

-19 INTIKKIFKSKVVV
+19 INTIKKIFKSKVMM
-33 VILCSMLIGGVIG
+33 VILCSFLIGGVVG
-46 ASVGV
+46 GSVGF
-51 IGSIVEENAQTDV
+51 ISSLVEDQAQTESSVSKDDKTNDPAQMEEDFMMV
-64 ADSDGDDDMTD
+64 HAD
-75 IGDDFIALHAGAIRE
+75 AIRE

-125 LLFAA
+125 ILFAA

-142 SFQMLALLFFTFYLI
+142 SFQILALLTFTFYLI
-157 FQVPSMKMILG
+157 FQVPSMKLILG
-168 LDNFAIFAIFLA
+168 LDNFAIVAIFLA

-195 YTLTSTYEHLK
+195 YTLTATYEHLK

-213 YAVGILV
+213 FAVGLLV
-220 VAATGAVYLS
+220 VAATGAVYIS
-230 TGKDYM
+230 TGNDYM
-236 RTLHLTYGADWSNY
+236 ATLRLTYGADWSNY

-257 KAMVMNAISGNV
+257 KAMVMNAINGHVFASLGY
-269 LVSFGF
+269 

-280 VFLIVLVWGIW
+280 VFLIALVWGIW

-309 DMTRA
+309 DMTKA

-325 KQSARRAKKLARK
+325 KQSAKRTQKLEHKVR
-338 AQKSYELKGW
+338 KSYELKGW

-353 LQKSIMNR
+353 LHKSILNR
-361 RRFAKLGFVTNT
+361 RRFSKFGFVTNT
-373 LLVYLAIGGLGA
+373 LLLYLAIGGLGA

-396 ISIIGLIMAMTLFF
+396 ISVVGLIMALTLFF

-449 MDLLPGIAVAT
+449 LDLLPGIVVAT

-470 LLWVAT
+470 LLWLAT

-490 MQAILPSSAMDVVKS
+490 LQAILPSSAMDVVKS
-505 MLQMMVRIFIIL
+505 MLQMMLRAFIIVV
-517 IVVIAFAIGA
+517 IVIAFAIGTV
-527 ALQGLALGAVLCMC
+527 LQGLALGAVFCMFT
-541 ASLAVG
+541 SLAVG
-547 TLCFVVYPSML
+547 TICFIVYPSLL

>member
-1 MRKRCSMRL
+1 MRL

-19 INTIKKIFKSKVVV
+19 INTIKKIFKSKVMI
-33 VILCSMLIGGVIG
+33 VILCSFLIGGVVG
-46 ASVGV
+46 GSVGF
-51 IGSIVEENAQTDV
+51 ISSLVEDQAQTENSVSKDDKTNDPAQMEEDFMTV
-64 ADSDGDDDMTD
+64 HAD
-75 IGDDFIALHAGAIRE
+75 AIRE

-125 LLFAA
+125 ILFAA

-142 SFQMLALLFFTFYLI
+142 SFQMLALLTFTFYLI
-157 FQVPSMKMILG
+157 FQVPSMKLILG
-168 LDNFAIFAIFLA
+168 LDNFAIVAIFLA

-195 YTLTSTYEHLK
+195 YTLTATYEHLK

-213 YAVGILV
+213 FAVGLLV
-220 VAATGAVYLS
+220 VAATGAVYIS
-230 TGKDYM
+230 TGNDYM
-236 RTLHLTYGADWSNY
+236 ATLRLTYGADWSNY

-257 KAMVMNAISGNV
+257 KAMVMNAINGHVFASLGY
-269 LVSFGF
+269 

-280 VFLIVLVWGIW
+280 VFLIALVWGIW

-309 DMTRA
+309 DMTKA

-325 KQSARRAKKLARK
+325 KQSAKRTQKLEHKVR
-338 AQKSYELKGW
+338 KSYELKGW

-353 LQKSIMNR
+353 LHKSILNR
-361 RRFAKLGFVTNT
+361 RRFSKFGFVTNT
-373 LLVYLAIGGLGA
+373 LLLYLAIGGLGA

-396 ISIIGLIMAMTLFF
+396 ISVVGLIMALTLFF

-449 MDLLPGIAVAT
+449 LDLLPGIVVAT

-470 LLWVAT
+470 LLWLAT

-490 MQAILPSSAMDVVKS
+490 LQAILPSGAMDVVKS
-505 MLQMMVRIFIIL
+505 MLQMMLRAFII
-517 IVVIAFAIGA
+517 VVIAIAFAIGTV
-527 ALQGLALGAVLCMC
+527 LQGLALGAVFCMFT
-541 ASLAVG
+541 SLAVG
-547 TLCFVVYPSML
+547 TICFIVYPSLL

>member
-1 MRKRCSMRL
+1 MRL

-19 INTIKKIFKSKVVV
+19 INTIKKIFKSKVMI
-33 VILCSMLIGGVIG
+33 VILCSFLIGGVVG
-46 ASVGV
+46 GSVGF
-51 IGSIVEENAQTDV
+51 ISSLVEDQAQTENSVSKDDKTNDPAQMEEDFMTV
-64 ADSDGDDDMTD
+64 HAD
-75 IGDDFIALHAGAIRE
+75 AIRE

-125 LLFAA
+125 ILFAA

-142 SFQMLALLFFTFYLI
+142 SFQMLALLTFTFYLI
-157 FQVPSMKMILG
+157 FQVPSMKLILG
-168 LDNFAIFAIFLA
+168 LDNFAIVAIFLA

-195 YTLTSTYEHLK
+195 YTLTATYEHLK

-213 YAVGILV
+213 FAVGLLV

-230 TGKDYM
+230 TGNDYM
-236 RTLHLTYGADWSNY
+236 ATLRLTYGADWSNY

-257 KAMVMNAISGNV
+257 KAMVMNAINGHVFASLGY
-269 LVSFGF
+269 

-280 VFLIVLVWGIW
+280 VFLIALVWGIW

-309 DMTRA
+309 DMTKA

-325 KQSARRAKKLARK
+325 KQSAKRTQKLEHKVR
-338 AQKSYELKGW
+338 KSYELKGW

-353 LQKSIMNR
+353 LHKSILNR
-361 RRFAKLGFVTNT
+361 RRFSKFGFVTNT
-373 LLVYLAIGGLGA
+373 LLLYLAIGGLGA

-396 ISIIGLIMAMTLFF
+396 ISVIGLIMALTLFF

-449 MDLLPGIAVAT
+449 LDLLPGIVVAT

-470 LLWVAT
+470 LLWLAT

-490 MQAILPSSAMDVVKS
+490 LQAILPSSAMDVVKS
-505 MLQMMVRIFIIL
+505 MLQMMLRAFII
-517 IVVIAFAIGA
+517 VVIAIAFAIGTV
-527 ALQGLALGAVLCMC
+527 LQGLALGAVFCMFT
-541 ASLAVG
+541 SLAVG
-547 TLCFVVYPSML
+547 TICFIVYPSLL

>member
-1 MRKRCSMRL
+1 MRL

-19 INTIKKIFKSKVVV
+19 INTIKKIFKSKVMI
-33 VILCSMLIGGVIG
+33 VILCSFLIGGVVG
-46 ASVGV
+46 GSVGF
-51 IGSIVEENAQTDV
+51 ISSLVEDQAQTENSVSKDDKTNDPAQMEEDFMTV
-64 ADSDGDDDMTD
+64 HAD
-75 IGDDFIALHAGAIRE
+75 AIRE

-125 LLFAA
+125 ILFAA

-157 FQVPSMKMILG
+157 FQVPSMKLILG
-168 LDNFAIFAIFLA
+168 LDNFAIVAIFLA

-195 YTLTSTYEHLK
+195 YTLTATYEHLK

-213 YAVGILV
+213 FAVGLLV
-220 VAATGAVYLS
+220 VAATGAVYIS
-230 TGKDYM
+230 TGNDYM
-236 RTLHLTYGADWSNY
+236 ATLRLTYGADWSNY

-257 KAMVMNAISGNV
+257 KAMVMNAINGHVFASLGY
-269 LVSFGF
+269 
-275 MALNL
+275 MALNF
-280 VFLIVLVWGIW
+280 VFLIALVWGIW

-309 DMTRA
+309 DMTKA

-325 KQSARRAKKLARK
+325 KQSAKRTQKLEHKVR
-338 AQKSYELKGW
+338 KSYELKGW

-353 LQKSIMNR
+353 LHKSILNR
-361 RRFAKLGFVTNT
+361 RRFSKFGFVTNT
-373 LLVYLAIGGLGA
+373 LLLYLAIGGLGA

-396 ISIIGLIMAMTLFF
+396 ISVVGLIMALTLFF

-449 MDLLPGIAVAT
+449 LDLLPGIVVAT

-470 LLWVAT
+470 LLWLAT

-490 MQAILPSSAMDVVKS
+490 LQAILPSSAMDVVKS
-505 MLQMMVRIFIIL
+505 MLQMMLRAFII
-517 IVVIAFAIGA
+517 VVIAIAFAIGTV
-527 ALQGLALGAVLCMC
+527 LQGLALGAVFCMFT
-541 ASLAVG
+541 SLAVG
-547 TLCFVVYPSML
+547 TICFIVYPSLL

>member
-1 MRKRCSMRL
+1 MRL

-19 INTIKKIFKSKVVV
+19 INTIKKIFKSKVMM
-33 VILCSMLIGGVIG
+33 VILCSFLIGGVVG
-46 ASVGV
+46 GSVGF
-51 IGSIVEENAQTDV
+51 ISSLVEDQAQTENSVSKDDKTNDPAQMEEDFMTV
-64 ADSDGDDDMTD
+64 HAD
-75 IGDDFIALHAGAIRE
+75 AIRE

-125 LLFAA
+125 ILFAA

-142 SFQMLALLFFTFYLI
+142 SFQMLALLTFTFYLI
-157 FQVPSMKMILG
+157 FQVPSMKLILG
-168 LDNFAIFAIFLA
+168 LDNFAIVAIFLA

-195 YTLTSTYEHLK
+195 YTLTATYEHLK

-213 YAVGILV
+213 FAVGLLV
-220 VAATGAVYLS
+220 VAATGAVYIS
-230 TGKDYM
+230 TGNDYM
-236 RTLHLTYGADWSNY
+236 ATLRLTYGADWSNY

-257 KAMVMNAISGNV
+257 KAMVMNAINGHVFASLGY
-269 LVSFGF
+269 

-280 VFLIVLVWGIW
+280 VFLIALVWGIW

-309 DMTRA
+309 DMTKA

-325 KQSARRAKKLARK
+325 KQSAKRTQKLEHKVR
-338 AQKSYELKGW
+338 KSYELKGW

-353 LQKSIMNR
+353 LHKSILNR
-361 RRFAKLGFVTNT
+361 RRFSKFGFVTNT
-373 LLVYLAIGGLGA
+373 LLLYLAIGGLGA

-396 ISIIGLIMAMTLFF
+396 ISVVGLIMALTLFF

-449 MDLLPGIAVAT
+449 LDLLPGIVVAT

-470 LLWVAT
+470 LLWLAT

-490 MQAILPSSAMDVVKS
+490 LQAILPSSAMDVVKS
-505 MLQMMVRIFIIL
+505 MLQMMLRAFIIVV
-517 IVVIAFAIGA
+517 IVIAFAIGTV
-527 ALQGLALGAVLCMC
+527 LQGLALGAVFCMFT
-541 ASLAVG
+541 SLAVG
-547 TLCFVVYPSML
+547 TICFIVYPSLL

>member
-1 MRKRCSMRL
+1 MRL

-19 INTIKKIFKSKVVV
+19 INTIKKIFKSKVMI
-33 VILCSMLIGGVIG
+33 VILCSFLIGGVIG
-46 ASVGV
+46 GSVGF
-51 IGSIVEENAQTDV
+51 ISSLVEDQAQTESSVSKDDKTNDPAQMEEDFMTAH
-64 ADSDGDDDMTD
+64 AD
-75 IGDDFIALHAGAIRE
+75 AIRE

-125 LLFAA
+125 ILFAA

-142 SFQMLALLFFTFYLI
+142 SFQMLALLTFTFYLI
-157 FQVPSMKMILG
+157 FQVPSMKLILG
-168 LDNFAIFAIFLA
+168 LDNFAIVAIFLA

-195 YTLTSTYEHLK
+195 YTLTATYEHLK

-213 YAVGILV
+213 FAVGLLV
-220 VAATGAVYLS
+220 VAATGAVYIS
-230 TGKDYM
+230 TGNDYM
-236 RTLHLTYGADWSNY
+236 ATLRLTYGADWSNY

-257 KAMVMNAISGNV
+257 KAMVMNAINGHVFASLGY
-269 LVSFGF
+269 

-280 VFLIVLVWGIW
+280 VFLIALVWGIW

-309 DMTRA
+309 DMTKA

-325 KQSARRAKKLARK
+325 KQSAKRTQKLEHKVR
-338 AQKSYELKGW
+338 KSYELKGW

-353 LQKSIMNR
+353 LHKSILNR
-361 RRFAKLGFVTNT
+361 RRFSKFGFVTNT
-373 LLVYLAIGGLGA
+373 LLLYLAIGGLGA

-396 ISIIGLIMAMTLFF
+396 ISVVGLIMALTLFF

-449 MDLLPGIAVAT
+449 LDLLPGIVVAT

-470 LLWVAT
+470 LLWLAT

-490 MQAILPSSAMDVVKS
+490 LQAILPSGAMDVVKS
-505 MLQMMVRIFIIL
+505 MLQMMLRAFII
-517 IVVIAFAIGA
+517 VVIAIAFAIGTV
-527 ALQGLALGAVLCMC
+527 LQGLALGAVFCMFT
-541 ASLAVG
+541 SLAVG
-547 TLCFVVYPSML
+547 TICFIVYPSLL

>member
-1 MRKRCSMRL
+1 MRL

-19 INTIKKIFKSKVVV
+19 INTIKKIFKSKVMI
-33 VILCSMLIGGVIG
+33 VILCSFLIGGVVG
-46 ASVGV
+46 GSVGF
-51 IGSIVEENAQTDV
+51 ISSLVEDQARTESSVSKDDKTNDPAQMEEDFMTV
-64 ADSDGDDDMTD
+64 HAD
-75 IGDDFIALHAGAIRE
+75 AIRE

-125 LLFAA
+125 ILFAA

-157 FQVPSMKMILG
+157 FQVPSMKLILG
-168 LDNFAIFAIFLA
+168 LDNFAIVAIFLA

-195 YTLTSTYEHLK
+195 YTLTATYEHLK

-213 YAVGILV
+213 FAVGLLV

-230 TGKDYM
+230 TGNDYM
-236 RTLHLTYGADWSNY
+236 ATLRLTYGADWSNY

-257 KAMVMNAISGNV
+257 KAMVMNAINGHVFASLGY
-269 LVSFGF
+269 
-275 MALNL
+275 MALNF
-280 VFLIVLVWGIW
+280 VFLIALVWGIW

-309 DMTRA
+309 DMTKA

-325 KQSARRAKKLARK
+325 KQSAKRTQKLEHKVR
-338 AQKSYELKGW
+338 KSYELKGW

-353 LQKSIMNR
+353 LHKSILNR
-361 RRFAKLGFVTNT
+361 RRFSKFGFVTNT
-373 LLVYLAIGGLGA
+373 LLLYLAIGGLGA

-396 ISIIGLIMAMTLFF
+396 ISVVGLIMALTLFF

-449 MDLLPGIAVAT
+449 LDLLPGIVVAT

-470 LLWVAT
+470 LLWLAT

-490 MQAILPSSAMDVVKS
+490 LQAILPSSAMDVVKS
-505 MLQMMVRIFIIL
+505 MLQMMLRAFIIVV
-517 IVVIAFAIGA
+517 IVIAFAIGTV
-527 ALQGLALGAVLCMC
+527 LQGLALGAVFCMFT
-541 ASLAVG
+541 SLAVG
-547 TLCFVVYPSML
+547 TICFIVYPSLL

>member
-1 MRKRCSMRL
+1 MRL

-19 INTIKKIFKSKVVV
+19 INTIKKIFKSKVMI
-33 VILCSMLIGGVIG
+33 VILCSFLIGGVVG
-46 ASVGV
+46 GSVGF
-51 IGSIVEENAQTDV
+51 ISSLVEDQAQTESSVSKDDKTNDPAQMEEDFMTV
-64 ADSDGDDDMTD
+64 HAD
-75 IGDDFIALHAGAIRE
+75 AIRE

-125 LLFAA
+125 ILFAA

-142 SFQMLALLFFTFYLI
+142 SFQMLALLTFTFYLI
-157 FQVPSMKMILG
+157 FQVPSMKLILG
-168 LDNFAIFAIFLA
+168 LDNFAIVAIFLA

-195 YTLTSTYEHLK
+195 YTLTATYEHLK

-213 YAVGILV
+213 FAVGLLV

-230 TGKDYM
+230 TGNDYM
-236 RTLHLTYGADWSNY
+236 ATLRLTYGADWSNY

-257 KAMVMNAISGNV
+257 KAMVMNAINGHVFASLGY
-269 LVSFGF
+269 

-280 VFLIVLVWGIW
+280 VFLIALVWGIW

-309 DMTRA
+309 DMTKA

-325 KQSARRAKKLARK
+325 KQSAKRTQKLEHKVR
-338 AQKSYELKGW
+338 KSYELKGW

-353 LQKSIMNR
+353 LHKSILNR
-361 RRFAKLGFVTNT
+361 RRFSKFGFVTNT
-373 LLVYLAIGGLGA
+373 LLLYLAIGGLGA

-396 ISIIGLIMAMTLFF
+396 ISVIGLIMALTLFF

-449 MDLLPGIAVAT
+449 LDLLPGIVVAT

-470 LLWVAT
+470 LLWLAT

-490 MQAILPSSAMDVVKS
+490 LQAILPSGAMDVVKS
-505 MLQMMVRIFIIL
+505 MLQMMLRAFII
-517 IVVIAFAIGA
+517 VVIAIAFAIGTV
-527 ALQGLALGAVLCMC
+527 LQGLALGAVFCMFT
-541 ASLAVG
+541 SLAVG
-547 TLCFVVYPSML
+547 TICFIVYPSLL

>member
-1 MRKRCSMRL
+1 MRL

-19 INTIKKIFKSKVVV
+19 INTIKKIFKSKVMI
-33 VILCSMLIGGVIG
+33 VILCSFLIGGVVG
-46 ASVGV
+46 GSVGF
-51 IGSIVEENAQTDV
+51 ISSLVEDQAQTENSVSKDDKTNDPAQMEEDFMTV
-64 ADSDGDDDMTD
+64 HAD
-75 IGDDFIALHAGAIRE
+75 AIRE

-125 LLFAA
+125 ILFAA

-157 FQVPSMKMILG
+157 FQVPSMKLILG
-168 LDNFAIFAIFLA
+168 LDNFAIIAIFLA

-195 YTLTSTYEHLK
+195 YTLTATYEHLK

-213 YAVGILV
+213 LAVGLLV
-220 VAATGAVYLS
+220 VAATGAVYIS
-230 TGKDYM
+230 TGNDYM
-236 RTLHLTYGADWSNY
+236 ATLRLTYGADWSNY

-257 KAMVMNAISGNV
+257 KAMVMNAINGHVFASLGY
-269 LVSFGF
+269 

-280 VFLIVLVWGIW
+280 VFLIALVWGIW

-309 DMTRA
+309 DMTKA

-325 KQSARRAKKLARK
+325 KQSAKRTQKLEHKVR
-338 AQKSYELKGW
+338 KSYELKGW

-353 LQKSIMNR
+353 LHKSILNR
-361 RRFAKLGFVTNT
+361 RRFSKFGFVTNT
-373 LLVYLAIGGLGA
+373 LLLYLAIGGLGA

-396 ISIIGLIMAMTLFF
+396 ISVIGLIMALTLFF

-449 MDLLPGIAVAT
+449 LDLLPGIVVAT

-470 LLWVAT
+470 LLWLAT

-490 MQAILPSSAMDVVKS
+490 LQAILPSSAMDVVKS
-505 MLQMMVRIFIIL
+505 MLQMMLRAFIIVV
-517 IVVIAFAIGA
+517 IVIAFAIGTV
-527 ALQGLALGAVLCMC
+527 LQGLALGAVFCMFT
-541 ASLAVG
+541 SLAVG
-547 TLCFVVYPSML
+547 TICFIVYPSLL

>member
-1 MRKRCSMRL
+1 MRL

-19 INTIKKIFKSKVVV
+19 INTIKKIFKSKVMI
-33 VILCSMLIGGVIG
+33 VILCSFLIGGVIG
-46 ASVGV
+46 GSVGF
-51 IGSIVEENAQTDV
+51 ISSLVEDQTRTESSVSKDDKTNDPAQMEEDFMTV
-64 ADSDGDDDMTD
+64 HAD
-75 IGDDFIALHAGAIRE
+75 AIRE

-125 LLFAA
+125 ILFAA

-157 FQVPSMKMILG
+157 FQVPSMKLILG
-168 LDNFAIFAIFLA
+168 LDNFAIVAIFLA

-195 YTLTSTYEHLK
+195 YTLTATYEHLK

-213 YAVGILV
+213 FAVGLLV
-220 VAATGAVYLS
+220 VAATGAVYIS
-230 TGKDYM
+230 TGRDYM
-236 RTLHLTYGADWSNY
+236 ATLRLTYGADWSNY

-257 KAMVMNAISGNV
+257 KAMVMNAINGHV
-269 LVSFGF
+269 LASLGY

-280 VFLIVLVWGIW
+280 VFLIALVWGIW

-309 DMTRA
+309 DMTKA

-325 KQSARRAKKLARK
+325 KQSAKRAQKLEHKVR
-338 AQKSYELKGW
+338 KSYELKGW

-353 LQKSIMNR
+353 LHKSILNR
-361 RRFAKLGFVTNT
+361 RRFSKFGFVTNT
-373 LLVYLAIGGLGA
+373 LLLYLAIGGLGA

-396 ISIIGLIMAMTLFF
+396 ISVIGLIMALTLFF

-449 MDLLPGIAVAT
+449 LDLLPGIVVAT

-470 LLWVAT
+470 LLWLAT

-490 MQAILPSSAMDVVKS
+490 LQAILPSSAMDVVKS
-505 MLQMMVRIFIIL
+505 MLQMMLRAFII
-517 IVVIAFAIGA
+517 VVIAIAFAIGTV
-527 ALQGLALGAVLCMC
+527 LQGLALGAVFCMFT
-541 ASLAVG
+541 SLAVG
-547 TLCFVVYPSML
+547 TICFIVYPSLL

>member
-1 MRKRCSMRL
+1 MRL

-19 INTIKKIFKSKVVV
+19 INTIKKIFKSKVMI
-33 VILCSMLIGGVIG
+33 VILCSFLIGGVVG
-46 ASVGV
+46 GSVGF
-51 IGSIVEENAQTDV
+51 ISSLVEDQAQTESSVSKDDKTNDPAQMEEDFMMV
-64 ADSDGDDDMTD
+64 HAD
-75 IGDDFIALHAGAIRE
+75 AIRE

-125 LLFAA
+125 ILFAA

-142 SFQMLALLFFTFYLI
+142 SFQMLALLTFTFYLI
-157 FQVPSMKMILG
+157 FQVPSMKLILG
-168 LDNFAIFAIFLA
+168 LDNFAIVAIFLA

-195 YTLTSTYEHLK
+195 YTLTATYEHLK

-213 YAVGILV
+213 FAVGLLV
-220 VAATGAVYLS
+220 VAATGAVYIS
-230 TGKDYM
+230 TGNDYM
-236 RTLHLTYGADWSNY
+236 ATLRLTYGADWSNY

-257 KAMVMNAISGNV
+257 KAMVMNAINGHVFASLGY
-269 LVSFGF
+269 

-280 VFLIVLVWGIW
+280 VFLIALVWGIW

-309 DMTRA
+309 DMTKA

-325 KQSARRAKKLARK
+325 KQSAKRTQKLEHKVR
-338 AQKSYELKGW
+338 KSYELKGW

-353 LQKSIMNR
+353 LHKSILNR
-361 RRFAKLGFVTNT
+361 RRFSKFGFVTNT
-373 LLVYLAIGGLGA
+373 LLLYLAIGGLGA

-396 ISIIGLIMAMTLFF
+396 ISVIGLIMALTLFF

-449 MDLLPGIAVAT
+449 LDLLPGIVVAT

-470 LLWVAT
+470 LLWLAT

-490 MQAILPSSAMDVVKS
+490 LQAILPSSAMDVVKS
-505 MLQMMVRIFIIL
+505 MLQMMLRAFII
-517 IVVIAFAIGA
+517 VVIAIAFAIGTV
-527 ALQGLALGAVLCMC
+527 LQGLALGAVFCMFT
-541 ASLAVG
+541 SLAVG
-547 TLCFVVYPSML
+547 TICFIVYPSLL

>member
-1 MRKRCSMRL
+1 MRL

-19 INTIKKIFKSKVVV
+19 INTIKKIFKSKVMI
-33 VILCSMLIGGVIG
+33 VILCSFLIGGVVG
-46 ASVGV
+46 GSVGF
-51 IGSIVEENAQTDV
+51 ISSLVEDQAQTENSVSKDDKTNDPAQMEEDFMTV
-64 ADSDGDDDMTD
+64 HAD
-75 IGDDFIALHAGAIRE
+75 AIRE

-125 LLFAA
+125 ILFAA

-157 FQVPSMKMILG
+157 FQVPSMKLILG
-168 LDNFAIFAIFLA
+168 LDNFAIVAIFLA

-195 YTLTSTYEHLK
+195 YTLTATYEHLK

-213 YAVGILV
+213 FAVGLLV
-220 VAATGAVYLS
+220 VAATGAVYIS
-230 TGKDYM
+230 TGNDYM
-236 RTLHLTYGADWSNY
+236 ATLRLTYGADWSNY

-257 KAMVMNAISGNV
+257 KAMVMNAINGHVFASLGY
-269 LVSFGF
+269 
-275 MALNL
+275 MALNF
-280 VFLIVLVWGIW
+280 VFLIALVWGIW

-309 DMTRA
+309 DMTKA

-325 KQSARRAKKLARK
+325 KQSAKRTQKLEHKVR
-338 AQKSYELKGW
+338 KSYELKGW

-353 LQKSIMNR
+353 LHKSILNR
-361 RRFAKLGFVTNT
+361 RRFSKFGFVTNT
-373 LLVYLAIGGLGA
+373 LLLYLAIGGLGA

-396 ISIIGLIMAMTLFF
+396 ISVIGLIMALTLFF

-449 MDLLPGIAVAT
+449 LDLLPGIVVAT

-470 LLWVAT
+470 LLWLAT

-490 MQAILPSSAMDVVKS
+490 LQAILPSSAMDVVKS
-505 MLQMMVRIFIIL
+505 MLQMMLRAFIIVV
-517 IVVIAFAIGA
+517 IVIAFAIGTV
-527 ALQGLALGAVLCMC
+527 LQGLALGAVFCMFT
-541 ASLAVG
+541 SLAVG
-547 TLCFVVYPSML
+547 TICFIVYPSLL

>member
-1 MRKRCSMRL
+1 MRL

-19 INTIKKIFKSKVVV
+19 INTIKKIFKSKVMI
-33 VILCSMLIGGVIG
+33 VILCSFLIGGVIG
-46 ASVGV
+46 GSVGF
-51 IGSIVEENAQTDV
+51 ISSLVEDQARTESSVSKDDKTNDPAQMEEDFMTV
-64 ADSDGDDDMTD
+64 HAD
-75 IGDDFIALHAGAIRE
+75 AIRE

-125 LLFAA
+125 ILFAA

-157 FQVPSMKMILG
+157 FQVPSMKLILG
-168 LDNFAIFAIFLA
+168 LDNFAIIAIFLA

-195 YTLTSTYEHLK
+195 YTLTATYEHLK

-213 YAVGILV
+213 FAVGLLV
-220 VAATGAVYLS
+220 VAATGAVYIS
-230 TGKDYM
+230 TGSDYM
-236 RTLHLTYGADWSNY
+236 ATLRLTYGADWSNY

-257 KAMVMNAISGNV
+257 KAMVMNAINGHV
-269 LVSFGF
+269 LASLGY

-280 VFLIVLVWGIW
+280 VFLIALVWGIW

-309 DMTRA
+309 DMTKA

-325 KQSARRAKKLARK
+325 KQSAKRAQKLEHKVR
-338 AQKSYELKGW
+338 KSYELKGW

-353 LQKSIMNR
+353 LHKSILNR
-361 RRFAKLGFVTNT
+361 RRFSKFGFVTNT
-373 LLVYLAIGGLGA
+373 LLLYLAIGGLGA

-396 ISIIGLIMAMTLFF
+396 ISVIGLIMALTLFF

-449 MDLLPGIAVAT
+449 LDLLPGIVVAT

-470 LLWVAT
+470 LLWLAT

-490 MQAILPSSAMDVVKS
+490 LQAILPSSAMDVVKS
-505 MLQMMVRIFIIL
+505 MLQMMLRAFII
-517 IVVIAFAIGA
+517 VVIAIAFAIGTV
-527 ALQGLALGAVLCMC
+527 LQGLALGAVFCMFT
-541 ASLAVG
+541 SLAVG
-547 TLCFVVYPSML
+547 TICFIVYPSLL

>member
-1 MRKRCSMRL
+1 MRL

-19 INTIKKIFKSKVVV
+19 INTIKKIFKSKVMI
-33 VILCSMLIGGVIG
+33 VILCSFLIGGVVG
-46 ASVGV
+46 GSVGF
-51 IGSIVEENAQTDV
+51 ISSLVEDQAQTENSVSKDDKTNDPAQMEEDFMTV
-64 ADSDGDDDMTD
+64 HAD
-75 IGDDFIALHAGAIRE
+75 AIRE

-125 LLFAA
+125 ILFAA

-157 FQVPSMKMILG
+157 FQVPSMKLILG
-168 LDNFAIFAIFLA
+168 LDNFAIVAIFLA

-195 YTLTSTYEHLK
+195 YTLTATYEHLK

-213 YAVGILV
+213 FAVGLLV
-220 VAATGAVYLS
+220 AAATGAVYIS
-230 TGKDYM
+230 TGNDYM
-236 RTLHLTYGADWSNY
+236 ATLRLTYGADWSNY

-257 KAMVMNAISGNV
+257 KAMVMNAINGHVFASLGY
-269 LVSFGF
+269 

-280 VFLIVLVWGIW
+280 VFLIALVWGIW

-309 DMTRA
+309 DMTKA

-325 KQSARRAKKLARK
+325 KQSAKRTQKLEHKVR
-338 AQKSYELKGW
+338 KSYELKGW

-353 LQKSIMNR
+353 LHKSILNR
-361 RRFAKLGFVTNT
+361 RRFSKFGFVTNT
-373 LLVYLAIGGLGA
+373 LLLYLAIGGLGA

-396 ISIIGLIMAMTLFF
+396 ISVVGLIMALTLFF

-449 MDLLPGIAVAT
+449 LDLLPGIVVAT

-470 LLWVAT
+470 LLWLAT

-490 MQAILPSSAMDVVKS
+490 LQAILPSGAMDVVKS
-505 MLQMMVRIFIIL
+505 MLQMMLRAFII
-517 IVVIAFAIGA
+517 VVIAIAFAIGTV
-527 ALQGLALGAVLCMC
+527 LQGLALGAVFCMFT
-541 ASLAVG
+541 SLAVG
-547 TLCFVVYPSML
+547 TICFIVYPSLL

>member
-1 MRKRCSMRL
+1 MRL

-19 INTIKKIFKSKVVV
+19 INTIKKIFKSKVMI
-33 VILCSMLIGGVIG
+33 VILCSFLIGGVIG
-46 ASVGV
+46 GSVGF
-51 IGSIVEENAQTDV
+51 ISSLVEDQARTESSVSKDDKTNDPAQMEEDFMTV
-64 ADSDGDDDMTD
+64 HAD
-75 IGDDFIALHAGAIRE
+75 AIRE

-125 LLFAA
+125 ILFAA

-142 SFQMLALLFFTFYLI
+142 SFQILALLFFTFYLI
-157 FQVPSMKMILG
+157 FQVPSMKLILG
-168 LDNFAIFAIFLA
+168 LDNFAIVAIFLA
-180 WGMLLFMSKLMSVFT
+180 WGMLLFMSRLMSVFT
-195 YTLTSTYEHLK
+195 YTLTATYEHLK

-213 YAVGILV
+213 FAVGLLV
-220 VAATGAVYLS
+220 VAATGAVYIS
-230 TGKDYM
+230 TGNDYM
-236 RTLHLTYGADWSNY
+236 ATLRLTYGADWSNY

-257 KAMVMNAISGNV
+257 KAMVMNAINGHVFASLGY
-269 LVSFGF
+269 

-280 VFLIVLVWGIW
+280 VFLIALVWGIW

-309 DMTRA
+309 DMTKA

-325 KQSARRAKKLARK
+325 KQSAKRAQKLEHKVR
-338 AQKSYELKGW
+338 KSYELKGW

-353 LQKSIMNR
+353 LHKSILNR
-361 RRFAKLGFVTNT
+361 RRFSKFGFVTNT
-373 LLVYLAIGGLGA
+373 LLLYLAIGGLGA

-396 ISIIGLIMAMTLFF
+396 ISVIGLIMALTLFF

-449 MDLLPGIAVAT
+449 LDLLPGIVVAT

-470 LLWVAT
+470 LLWLAT

-490 MQAILPSSAMDVVKS
+490 LQAILPSSAMDVVKS
-505 MLQMMVRIFIIL
+505 MLQMMLRAFII
-517 IVVIAFAIGA
+517 VVIAIAFAIGTV
-527 ALQGLALGAVLCMC
+527 LQGLALGAVFCMFT
-541 ASLAVG
+541 SLAVG
-547 TLCFVVYPSML
+547 TICFIVYPSLL

>member
-1 MRKRCSMRL
+1 MRL

-19 INTIKKIFKSKVVV
+19 INTIKKIFKSKVMI
-33 VILCSMLIGGVIG
+33 VILCSFLIGGVVGGGVGFISSLVEDQ
-46 ASVGV
+46 ARTESSV
-51 IGSIVEENAQTDV
+51 SKDDKTNDPAQMEEDFMTV
-64 ADSDGDDDMTD
+64 HAD
-75 IGDDFIALHAGAIRE
+75 AIRE

-125 LLFAA
+125 ILFAA

-157 FQVPSMKMILG
+157 FQVPSMKLILG
-168 LDNFAIFAIFLA
+168 LDNFAIVAIFLA

-195 YTLTSTYEHLK
+195 YTLTATYEHLK

-213 YAVGILV
+213 FAVGLLV
-220 VAATGAVYLS
+220 VAATGAVYIS
-230 TGKDYM
+230 TGNDYM
-236 RTLHLTYGADWSNY
+236 ATLRLTYGADWSNY

-257 KAMVMNAISGNV
+257 KAMVMNAINGHVFASLGY
-269 LVSFGF
+269 

-280 VFLIVLVWGIW
+280 VFLIALVWGIW

-309 DMTRA
+309 DMTKA

-325 KQSARRAKKLARK
+325 KQSAKRTQKLEHKVR
-338 AQKSYELKGW
+338 KSYELKGW

-353 LQKSIMNR
+353 LHKSILNR
-361 RRFAKLGFVTNT
+361 RRFSKFGFVTNT
-373 LLVYLAIGGLGA
+373 LLLYLAIGGLGA

-396 ISIIGLIMAMTLFF
+396 ISVIGLIMALTLFF

-449 MDLLPGIAVAT
+449 LDLLPGIVVAT

-470 LLWVAT
+470 LLWLAT

-490 MQAILPSSAMDVVKS
+490 LQAILPSSAMDVVKS
-505 MLQMMVRIFIIL
+505 MLQMMLRAFII
-517 IVVIAFAIGA
+517 VVIAIAFAIGTV
-527 ALQGLALGAVLCMC
+527 LQGLALGAVFCMFT
-541 ASLAVG
+541 SLAVG
-547 TLCFVVYPSML
+547 TICFIVYPSLL

>member
-1 MRKRCSMRL
+1 MRL

-19 INTIKKIFKSKVVV
+19 INTIKKIFKSKVMI
-33 VILCSMLIGGVIG
+33 VILCSFLIGGVVG
-46 ASVGV
+46 GSVGF
-51 IGSIVEENAQTDV
+51 ISSLVEDQAQTESSVSKDDKTNDPAQMEEDFMTV
-64 ADSDGDDDMTD
+64 HAD
-75 IGDDFIALHAGAIRE
+75 AIRE

-125 LLFAA
+125 ILFAA

-157 FQVPSMKMILG
+157 FQVPSMKLILG
-168 LDNFAIFAIFLA
+168 LDNFAIVAIFLA

-195 YTLTSTYEHLK
+195 YTLTATYEHLK

-213 YAVGILV
+213 FAVGLLV
-220 VAATGAVYLS
+220 VAATGAVYIS
-230 TGKDYM
+230 TGNDYM
-236 RTLHLTYGADWSNY
+236 ATLRLTYGADWSNY

-257 KAMVMNAISGNV
+257 KAMVMNAINGHVFASLGY
-269 LVSFGF
+269 

-280 VFLIVLVWGIW
+280 VFLIALVWGIW

-309 DMTRA
+309 DMTKA

-325 KQSARRAKKLARK
+325 KQSAKRTQKLEHKVR
-338 AQKSYELKGW
+338 KSYELKGW

-353 LQKSIMNR
+353 LHKSILNR
-361 RRFAKLGFVTNT
+361 RRFSKFGFVTNT
-373 LLVYLAIGGLGA
+373 LLLYFAIGGLGA

-396 ISIIGLIMAMTLFF
+396 ISVIGLIMALTLFF

-449 MDLLPGIAVAT
+449 LDLLPGIVVAT

-470 LLWVAT
+470 LLWLAT

-490 MQAILPSSAMDVVKS
+490 LQAILPSSAMDVVKS
-505 MLQMMVRIFIIL
+505 MLQMMLRAFIIVV
-517 IVVIAFAIGA
+517 IVIAFAIGTV
-527 ALQGLALGAVLCMC
+527 LQGLALGAVFCMFT
-541 ASLAVG
+541 SLAVG
-547 TLCFVVYPSML
+547 TICFIVYPSLL

>member
-1 MRKRCSMRL
+1 MRL

-19 INTIKKIFKSKVVV
+19 INTIKKIFKSKVMI
-33 VILCSMLIGGVIG
+33 VILCSFLIGGVIG
-46 ASVGV
+46 GSVGF
-51 IGSIVEENAQTDV
+51 ISSLVEDQAQTESSVSKDDKTNDPAQMEEDFMTAH
-64 ADSDGDDDMTD
+64 AD
-75 IGDDFIALHAGAIRE
+75 AIRE

-125 LLFAA
+125 ILFAA

-142 SFQMLALLFFTFYLI
+142 SFQMLALLTFTFYLI
-157 FQVPSMKMILG
+157 FQVPSMKLILG
-168 LDNFAIFAIFLA
+168 LDNFAIVAIFLA

-195 YTLTSTYEHLK
+195 YTLTATYEHLK

-213 YAVGILV
+213 FAVGLLV
-220 VAATGAVYLS
+220 VAATGAVYIS
-230 TGKDYM
+230 TGNDYM
-236 RTLHLTYGADWSNY
+236 ATLRLTYGADWSNY

-257 KAMVMNAISGNV
+257 KAMVMNAINGHVFASLGY
-269 LVSFGF
+269 

-280 VFLIVLVWGIW
+280 VFLIALVWGIW

-309 DMTRA
+309 DMTKA

-325 KQSARRAKKLARK
+325 KQSAKRTQKLEHKVR
-338 AQKSYELKGW
+338 KSYELKGW

-353 LQKSIMNR
+353 LHKSILNR
-361 RRFAKLGFVTNT
+361 RRFSKFGFVTNT
-373 LLVYLAIGGLGA
+373 LLLYLAIGGLGA
-385 AFMAYKTDLRE
+385 ACMAYKTDLRE
-396 ISIIGLIMAMTLFF
+396 ISVIGLIMALTLFF

-449 MDLLPGIAVAT
+449 LDLLPGIVVAT
-460 VILRGNPLMA
+460 VILRGNPLIA
-470 LLWVAT
+470 LLWLAT

-490 MQAILPSSAMDVVKS
+490 LQAILPSSAMDVVKS
-505 MLQMMVRIFIIL
+505 MLQMMLRAFII
-517 IVVIAFAIGA
+517 VVIAIAFAIGTV
-527 ALQGLALGAVLCMC
+527 LQGLALGAVFCMFT
-541 ASLAVG
+541 SLAVG
-547 TLCFVVYPSML
+547 TICFIVYPSLL

>member
-1 MRKRCSMRL
+1 MRL

-19 INTIKKIFKSKVVV
+19 INTIKKIFKSKVMI
-33 VILCSMLIGGVIG
+33 VILCSFLIGGVVG
-46 ASVGV
+46 GSVGF
-51 IGSIVEENAQTDV
+51 ISSLVEDQARTESSVSKDDKTNDPAQMEEDFMTV
-64 ADSDGDDDMTD
+64 HAD
-75 IGDDFIALHAGAIRE
+75 AIRE

-125 LLFAA
+125 ILFAA

-157 FQVPSMKMILG
+157 FQVPSMKLILG
-168 LDNFAIFAIFLA
+168 LDNFAIVAIFLA

-195 YTLTSTYEHLK
+195 YTLTATYEHLK

-213 YAVGILV
+213 FAVGLLV
-220 VAATGAVYLS
+220 VAATGAVYIS
-230 TGKDYM
+230 TGNDYM
-236 RTLHLTYGADWSNY
+236 ATLRLTYGADWSNY

-257 KAMVMNAISGNV
+257 KAMVMNAINGHVFASLGY
-269 LVSFGF
+269 

-280 VFLIVLVWGIW
+280 VFLIALVWGIW

-309 DMTRA
+309 DMTKA

-325 KQSARRAKKLARK
+325 KQSAKRTQKLEHKVR
-338 AQKSYELKGW
+338 KSYELKGW

-353 LQKSIMNR
+353 LHKSILNR
-361 RRFAKLGFVTNT
+361 RRFSKFGFVTNT
-373 LLVYLAIGGLGA
+373 LLLYLAIGGLGA

-396 ISIIGLIMAMTLFF
+396 ISVVGLIMALTLFF

-449 MDLLPGIAVAT
+449 LDLLPGIVVAT

-470 LLWVAT
+470 LLWLAT

-490 MQAILPSSAMDVVKS
+490 LQAILPSGAMDVVKS
-505 MLQMMVRIFIIL
+505 MLQMMLRAFII
-517 IVVIAFAIGA
+517 VVIAIAFAIGTV
-527 ALQGLALGAVLCMC
+527 LQGLALGAVFCMFT
-541 ASLAVG
+541 SLAVG
-547 TLCFVVYPSML
+547 TICFIVYPSLL